1 MAKKQIITITD
12 LVVQNPTLKA
22 SLSKFENVKQQLDE
36 RAKLC
41 LLIKVTDESSLN
53 VCENNMAKMNDLI
66 KEVESV
72 HKEVKKPYW
81 DNCTAIDAAKNYVL
95 DFIINPVDYL
105 KSEKVNYI
113 NKIEA
118 EAKRKAD
125 LEMKFLSFKD
135 TIKMCLE
142 NVDTIKSCED
152 YIDKL
157 NRPVNPEY
165 WQELM
170 LQAISLH
177 DNYIILFALKKQELM
192 AIETASPDEIEV
204 IKQVAEEAKA
214 NIQDVVVESTPIVE
228 IKKVRRTW
236 KFEVSNL
243 ADVPREFLMVDYSK
257 IKEWMKERE
266 SRLVDGEVVKGI
278 KFFKEIT
285 TTV

>member
-192 AIETASPDEIEV
+192 AIETASPDEIEA